1 MVNYF
6 TYQKILKE
14 FIVVKDVRERLIEVI
29 ETAKL
34 ILNNNTMGE

>member
-6 TYQKILKE
+6 TSQNSLKK

-29 ETAKL
+29 ENSK
-34 ILNNNTMGE
+34 INFKQ